1 MTAQILD
8 GNAIARHIRGQ
19 LRERVDALKARGVT
33 PGLAVI
39 VAGDNTASRVYM
51 SNKVRACAEAGLH
64 SEVHA
69 MDGGSSERA
78 VLATLEKLNRDPRIH
93 GIIVQLPL
101 PRGLDAERITQSIA
115 VEKDVDGFNWRN
127 LGALVGGRPTFVPCT
142 PLGVMELL
150 DRAGAALEG
159 RHAVVVG
166 RSNIVG
172 KPLALM
178 LIARGSTVTVCNSRT
193 PDLGEV
199 TRRADIL
206 VAAAGKPE
214 LIDAAMVKPGAVVID
229 VGINRLP
236 QGGIVGDVAFAGVKE
251 VASIITPV
259 PGGVG
264 PMTVAMLIANTVTA
278 AERAVTSRAA

>member
-1 MTAQILD
+1 
-8 GNAIARHIRGQ
+8 
-19 LRERVDALKARGVT
+19 
-33 PGLAVI
+33 
-39 VAGDNTASRVYM
+39 
-51 SNKVRACAEAGLH
+51 
-64 SEVHA
+64 
-69 MDGGSSERA
+69 
-78 VLATLEKLNRDPRIH
+78 
-93 GIIVQLPL
+93 
-101 PRGLDAERITQSIA
+101 
-115 VEKDVDGFNWRN
+115 
-127 LGALVGGRPTFVPCT
+127 
-142 PLGVMELL
+142 MELL

-178 LIARGSTVTVCNSRT
+178 LIARGATVTVCNSRT

-206 VAAAGKPE
+206 VAAAGKPG

-236 QGGIVGDVAFAGVKE
+236 QGGIVGDVEFASVKE
-251 VASIITPV
+251 VASMITPV

-264 PMTVAMLIANTVTA
+264 PMTVAMLIANTITA
-278 AERAVTSRAA
+278 AERAVSSRTA

>member
-1 MTAQILD
+1 MTAKIVD
-8 GNAIARHIRGQ
+8 GNAVARHIRGQ

-39 VAGDNTASRVYM
+39 MAGDNPASKVYVR
-51 SNKVRACAEAGLH
+51 NKTKACAEAGLH

-69 MDGGSSERA
+69 IDGRSPERT
-78 VLATLEKLNRDPRIH
+78 VLTMLEKLNRDPRIH

-101 PRGLDAERITQSIA
+101 PPGLDAERITQSVA

-127 LGALVGGRPTFVPCT
+127 LGALVSGHPTFSPCT
-142 PLGVMELL
+142 PLGIIELL
-150 DRAGAALEG
+150 DRAGATLEG

-166 RSNIVG
+166 RSNVVG

-178 LIARGSTVTVCNSRT
+178 LIARGATVTVCNSRT
-193 PDLGEV
+193 PNLGDV
-199 TRRADIL
+199 TKRADIL
-206 VAAAGKPE
+206 IAAAGKPG

-236 QGGIVGDVAFAGVKE
+236 QGGIVGDVEFASVKE
-251 VASIITPV
+251 VVSMITPV

-278 AERAVTSRAA
+278 AERAVSSRAA